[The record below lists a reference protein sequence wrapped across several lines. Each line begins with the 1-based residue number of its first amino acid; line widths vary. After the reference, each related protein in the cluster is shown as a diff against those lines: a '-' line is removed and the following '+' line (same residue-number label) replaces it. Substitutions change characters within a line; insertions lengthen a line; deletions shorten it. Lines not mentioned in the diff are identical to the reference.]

1 MKKFFLFMLVF
12 VLAGCRSP
20 FISEQEAQSGD
31 VLYETDFT
39 RSSGSWVQTSSQVGA
54 LGDYSGVYRILVN
67 VPDYDLWSVAGA
79 SFTNVQ
85 LEVDAGRFGGPQE
98 NRFGL
103 VCRYRDPQNF
113 YFFIISSDGYYAVG
127 KVNAGV
133 RSLLGQP
140 EMTYNAAIPT
150 GIAPNR
156 LRFDCIGDMLA
167 GYVNGKMIALVQDF
181 DLAAGDVGLI
191 AGAFD
196 TPGVDV
202 VFDNFV
208 VYKP

>member
-1 MKKFFLFMLVF
+1 MKKIISLMLVL
-12 VLAGCRSP
+12 VLAGCRSA
-20 FISEQEAQSGD
+20 FISEQDAQSGD
-31 VLYETDFT
+31 VLYQDAFT

-54 LGDYSGVYRILVN
+54 LGNYSDVYRILVN

-79 SFTNVQ
+79 SFTDVH

-103 VCRYRDPQNF
+103 VCRYRDAQNF
-113 YFFIISSDGYYAVG
+113 YFFIISSDGYHAIG
-127 KVNAGV
+127 KVNGGV

-150 GIAPNR
+150 GMAPNH

-167 GYVNGKMIALVQDF
+167 GYVNGKMISLVQDV

-196 TPGVDV
+196 APGVDI
-202 VFDNFV
+202 VFDNFTV
-208 VYKP
+208 FKP